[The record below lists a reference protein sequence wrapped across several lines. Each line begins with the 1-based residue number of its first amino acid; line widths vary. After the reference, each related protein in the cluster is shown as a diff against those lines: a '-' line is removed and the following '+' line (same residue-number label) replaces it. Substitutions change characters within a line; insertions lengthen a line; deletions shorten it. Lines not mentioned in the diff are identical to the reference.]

1 MTTLKCPGCRSVV
14 TDDTC
19 PKCTT
24 DSEDG
29 PFYGECIY
37 VLDRGPRASQEC
49 SKPFMR
55 LVGDG
60 LMCQRHDDLEAKRSH
75 WRSSGDEWGC
85 VPCEQDRLQ
94 RQFAN
99 LLLGR

>member
-1 MTTLKCPGCRSVV
+1 MTTLRCPGCRSVV
-14 TDDTC
+14 TDDIC

-24 DSEDG
+24 DSDFG

-37 VLDRGPRASQEC
+37 VLERGPRASQEC

-60 LMCQRHDDLEAKRSH
+60 LVCQRHADLEDKREQQS
-75 WRSSGDEWGC
+75 
-85 VPCEQDRLQ
+85 EQDRWG

-99 LLLGR
+99 LFLGRSYSARKRS